1 MKIEASS
8 DGLGWPGRCLKD
20 MRERQIQQRIHK
32 CTVRSFYFN
41 YNQCCHKMEKKFA
54 NNGS

>member
-20 MRERQIQQRIHK
+20 VKEREIQQLHK
-32 CTVRSFYFN
+32 CTARSFHF
-41 YNQCCHKMEKKFA
+41 KTEK
-54 NNGS
+54 